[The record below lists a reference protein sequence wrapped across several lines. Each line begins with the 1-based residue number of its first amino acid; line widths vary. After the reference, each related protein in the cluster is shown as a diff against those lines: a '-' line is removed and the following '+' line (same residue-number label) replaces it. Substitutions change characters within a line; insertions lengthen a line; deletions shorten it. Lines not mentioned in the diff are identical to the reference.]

1 MGRVLATDIADRPAA
16 ERSTWVVLAD
26 DTLGARLAD
35 VAGDVRLRMTGGAS
49 AFAST
54 LVHERPRIALV
65 ATPPA
70 RPDDLATAARE
81 RRRRS
86 ALRLL
91 YLSPPDDIDGRIAA
105 LKLGFDEALPATLD
119 TRELVGRIRWLEE
132 RARPGGATELTV
144 ADGIVLDTVAH
155 ELRNDERRIHLRPKE
170 YQLLTMLAA
179 HPGRVYT
186 RRQLLDRVWGPGHI
200 GDPRTV
206 DVHVRWLR
214 SKIEPRPDVPVHLVT
229 VRGVGYRLD
238 PDPR

>member
-1 MGRVLATDIADRPAA
+1 MGRAFAADMADRSLDD
-16 ERSTWVVLAD
+16 RSTWVVLAEAP
-26 DTLGARLAD
+26 LGARLAD
-35 VAGDVRLRMTGGAS
+35 VAGDVRLRITRDPS
-49 AFAST
+49 VFATS

-65 ATPPA
+65 ASPPA
-70 RPDDLATAARE
+70 CPDDLDAAIRE

-132 RARPGGATELTV
+132 QSRPGGATELAI
-144 ADGIVLDTVAH
+144 ADGIVLDTTAH
-155 ELRNDERRIHLRPKE
+155 ELRRDDRAIHLRPKE
-170 YQLLTMLAA
+170 FQLLALLAA
-179 HPGRVYT
+179 HPGRVYS

-214 SKIEPRPDVPVHLVT
+214 SKIEPRPGAPLHLVT

>member
-1 MGRVLATDIADRPAA
+1 MGRALAADITDRSIGGQ
-16 ERSTWVVLAD
+16 STWVAFVDDILA
-26 DTLGARLAD
+26 ARIAA
-35 VAGDVRLRMTGGAS
+35 VAGDARLRITSGAS

-65 ATPPA
+65 AKPPA
-70 RPDDLATAARE
+70 CPDDLTTAARE

-105 LKLGFDEALPATLD
+105 LKLGFDEALPVTLD
-119 TRELVGRIRWLEE
+119 ARELVGRIRWLEQQ
-132 RARPGGATELTV
+132 ARPGGATELTV

-155 ELRNDERRIHLRPKE
+155 ELRNDERHIHLRPKE
-170 YQLLTMLAA
+170 YQLLALLAA

-214 SKIEPRPDVPVHLVT
+214 SKMEPRPDAPVHLVT